1 MDVARSLQGRRPQ
14 ANLVPQPHDAV
25 APVAAWLPRRRR
37 RAAGP
42 RGAGEPAGARGRSDL
57 RGLLLSPVG
66 DALLGPPAVAAALPA
81 ALDLAWVPPAAVE
94 VRLGHD
100 PEDGATPSPADSPPA
115 APAPAPRPGRSPAA
129 ALALAIA
136 AASSAL
142 AAEVYHGRQ
151 AALVAGSENPPDSL
165 DTRRRRG

>member
-1 MDVARSLQGRRPQ
+1 VARSLQGRRPQ

-25 APVAAWLPRRRR
+25 APVAAWLPGDADE
-37 RAAGP
+37 AAGP
-42 RGAGEPAGARGRSDL
+42 RAAGEPAGSRGRSDL

-81 ALDLAWVPPAAVE
+81 ALDLAWLSPAAVQL
-94 VRLGHD
+94 RLGHD
-100 PEDGATPSPADSPPA
+100 PQDGAPPPAGRTPA
-115 APAPAPRPGRSPAA
+115 APVAAPRPEQSPAA

-151 AALVAGSENPPDSL
+151 AAPAVGGENPPFSL

>member
-1 MDVARSLQGRRPQ
+1 
-14 ANLVPQPHDAV
+14 
-25 APVAAWLPRRRR
+25 
-37 RAAGP
+37 
-42 RGAGEPAGARGRSDL
+42 
-57 RGLLLSPVG
+57 LLLSPVG

-81 ALDLAWVPPAAVE
+81 ALDLAWLPPAAVE

-100 PEDGATPSPADSPPA
+100 PEDSAPPLAGRGPA
-115 APAPAPRPGRSPAA
+115 APAPAPRPERSPAA

-142 AAEVYHGRQ
+142 AADVYRGRQ
-151 AALVAGSENPPDSL
+151 AALVAGSENPPYSL